1 MARRQRKPATA
12 FKKLRNVGKPV
23 ASTSKPMPS
32 PSPRPRPDLSDVNCA
47 SKKKLGD
54 LDAKNDIYRN

>member
-1 MARRQRKPATA
+1 M
-12 FKKLRNVGKPV
+12 GKPV

-32 PSPRPRPDLSDVNCA
+32 PSPRPRPDLSDVNSA

-54 LDAKNDIYRN
+54 LDAKNDVIEMKKV